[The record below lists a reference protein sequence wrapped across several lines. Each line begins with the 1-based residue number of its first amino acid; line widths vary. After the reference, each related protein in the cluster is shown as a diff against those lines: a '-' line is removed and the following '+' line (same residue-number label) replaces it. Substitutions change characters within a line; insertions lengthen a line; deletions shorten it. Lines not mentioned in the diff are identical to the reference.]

1 MLVLILIILV
11 IGAIAGWL
19 AGVITQGEGFGF
31 LADAALGIIGAFV
44 GSFIFGLMGVAT
56 YGLIGGIIKAT
67 IGAVVVLA
75 LVHALR
81 GRPTV

>member
-19 AGVITQGEGFGF
+19 AGVIMQGRGFGF

-44 GSFIFGLMGVAT
+44 GSFIFGLVGVAT